1 MLLHPLSALSTMR
14 RSLIEREKSRAN
26 RFEEVQNV
34 SRKAR
39 WLRLCALAGIVLAVS
54 ACATPPS
61 DPVARAEFD
70 KTNDPMEPMNR
81 KILDF
86 NLFLDRILIKPAARR
101 YRDRRRFLYGS
112 LLLGPDRS
120 LRRDQLGILSLGRDG
135 NRRALAQYRE
145 LRRDPEECH
154 RPLRAAAQ
162 PLASAS
168 GGRAAAR

>member
-1 MLLHPLSALSTMR
+1 MKMLLHPVSALSTMR

-86 NLFLDRILIKPAARR
+86 NLFLDRILIKPAAQG
-101 YRDRRRFLYGS
+101 YSTGS
-112 LLLGPDRS
+112 
-120 LRRDQLGILSLGRDG
+120 
-135 NRRALAQYRE
+135 ALPMYIKGDIRWN
-145 LRRDPEECH
+145 
-154 RPLRAAAQ
+154 
-162 PLASAS
+162 SV
-168 GGRAAAR
+168 